1 MNVKNQIEKEVIRRL
16 KELQKT
22 LSKKGMRVVNDLI
35 HKLFIVDRSINSE
48 IQVLLEDFLAKE
60 LANQKS
66 FECKEISELAN
77 TYLMIQN

>member
-22 LSKKGMRVVNDLI
+22 PSKKSMRVVNDLI

-77 TYLMIQN
+77 ICLMIQN

>member
-1 MNVKNQIEKEVIRRL
+1 MNVKNQIEKEAIRRL

-22 LSKKGMRVVNDLI
+22 PSKKSMRVVNDLI

-77 TYLMIQN
+77 TCLMIQN